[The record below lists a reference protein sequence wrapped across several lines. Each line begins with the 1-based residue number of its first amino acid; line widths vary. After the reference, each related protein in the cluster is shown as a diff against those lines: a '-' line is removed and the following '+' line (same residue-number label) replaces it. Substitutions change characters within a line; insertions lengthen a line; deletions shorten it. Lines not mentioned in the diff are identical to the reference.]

1 MKHQT
6 RRPAGTAARRTAR
19 GLTAL
24 LAALVSVAGCASMY
38 PRLETPRLSLVS
50 VEMAEATLFE
60 QRLVVRLRV
69 QNPNSIALPVQIGRA
84 HV

>member
-6 RRPAGTAARRTAR
+6 RRPAGTAARRTVR
-19 GLTAL
+19 GLTVL

-60 QRLVVRLRV
+60 RGSWCGCACRTRTALRC
-69 QNPNSIALPVQIGRA
+69 PYAA
-84 HV
+84 